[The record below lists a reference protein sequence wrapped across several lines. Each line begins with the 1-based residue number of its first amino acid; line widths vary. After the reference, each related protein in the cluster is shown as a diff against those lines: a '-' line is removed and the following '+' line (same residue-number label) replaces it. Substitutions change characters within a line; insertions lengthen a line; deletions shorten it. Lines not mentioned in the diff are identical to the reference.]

1 MRFGQNFRKLPLRFI
16 WVWGSDFEMVKL
28 LRKKQHVL
36 CGHPENA
43 HVAEGEGAGE
53 SGVLR

>member
-1 MRFGQNFRKLPLRFI
+1 
-16 WVWGSDFEMVKL
+16 MVKL
-28 LRKKQHVL
+28 LRKKKHVL

-43 HVAEGEGAGE
+43 PVAEGEGAGE

>member
-28 LRKKQHVL
+28 LRKKKHVL

-43 HVAEGEGAGE
+43 HVAEGEGSVEAA
-53 SGVLR
+53 S